1 MYAMTDSLIII
12 VSC

>member
-1 MYAMTDSLIII
+1 MTDSLIII